1 MAPPDDMPTLPLR
14 FTPAALT
21 FLRALKRHNDRE
33 WFKARRET
41 YETELL
47 APMIAIIEQLA
58 VDFRRFAPDLVAS
71 PRLSLYRIYR
81 DTRFSADKSPL
92 KTHIAAVFPSRGLGK
107 HEGAGLYFHVSPTEV
122 VIAGG
127 MYAPLTPHLV
137 RVREH
142 LAVNLKR
149 FRKIVDAPAFRR
161 ACGEVHGERL
171 TRVPRGYPANH
182 PAAHYLAFKQLLVGR
197 EHPPVLAT
205 LPRFYGELVKSFQL
219 MAPFVSFINEALT
232 APSATA
238 RDQRS

>member
-1 MAPPDDMPTLPLR
+1 MPTPAPR
-14 FTPAALT
+14 FSPAALS
-21 FLRALKRHNDRE
+21 FLRALKRHNDRG
-33 WFKARRET
+33 WFKARQEI
-41 YETELL
+41 YEVELR
-47 APMIAIIEQLA
+47 APMMAIIDRLA
-58 VDFRRFAPDLVAS
+58 DDFRRFAPELIAS

-92 KTHIAAVFPSRGLGK
+92 KTHVAAVFPCRGLGK

-142 LAVNLKR
+142 LAANLKR

-161 ACGEVHGERL
+161 TCGEVHGERL
-171 TRVPRGYPANH
+171 ARVPRGYAPDH
-182 PAAHYLAFKQLLVGR
+182 PAAHYLAFKQILVGR

-205 LPRFYGELVKSFQL
+205 LPRFYGELVTSFEL
-219 MAPFVSFINEALT
+219 MAPFVSFINEALV
-232 APSATA
+232 PSPAAA
-238 RDQRS
+238 RGAQS